1 MEWEEYQKKLTEY
14 GIDKKDFD
22 DIEKAFIFASD
33 AHEGQVRFSG
43 DAYITH
49 PINVSLKI
57 ALLKLDTR
65 TIIAALLHDTVED
78 EKTTLRII
86 RKKFGEEVAFLVNGL
101 TKVKKIKYRGVE
113 RQIESMRKMFLA
125 WAEDVR
131 VVIIKLM
138 DRLHNM
144 ETLDSHPKQEKRER
158 IALETLEIYA
168 PLADRLGMWSVKSQL
183 EDLSFKYVYPEEY
196 KWLIDEVHTK
206 IPDREKY
213 LELLRPIVA
222 RELDKEGI
230 SSIEISWRA
239 KNYYSLWKKLLKKDM
254 DWSRI
259 LDLTAVRIIV
269 KDVEACYA
277 TLGVIHKVW
286 RPLPGRIKDYI
297 ALPKPNGYQS
307 LHTTVFCEDGRVT
320 EFQIR
325 TPHMNRDAE
334 FGIAAHWA
342 WEMAGKPKDG
352 ARFQHGKFA
361 WVKQLQ
367 EWQKEFKKTKQSGAE
382 FLETLKIDFFKN
394 RIFVLTPKGDV
405 IDLPEGATP
414 VDFAYTVHSEIGECT
429 SGAKINGKMSALSH
443 SLKSGDVVE
452 ILTQKNKKPS
462 EEWLK
467 FVKTS
472 IARSRIKGSLRKS
485 SHSLYSLGVKKPQ
498 KVDIIIT
505 AGNRVG
511 LLKDVISVFESFRL
525 NIEKITS
532 DSSGIDYPI
541 INISFTPKNDGQVEK
556 IKTRLKNL
564 VRVEEVTIKEKS
576 R

>member
-1 MEWEEYQKKLTEY
+1 MTWEEYQKKLTEY
-14 GIDKKDFD
+14 EINKKDFD
-22 DIEKAFIFASD
+22 DIKEAFDFAGS
-33 AHEGQVRFSG
+33 AHEGQTRFSG
-43 DAYITH
+43 DAYVTH

-57 ALLKLDTR
+57 ASLKLDTR

-78 EKTTLRII
+78 EKTTLRTI
-86 RKKFGEEVAFLVNGL
+86 RKKFGTEVAFLVNGL
-101 TKVKKIKYRGVE
+101 TKVKKIKYRGAE

-144 ETLDSHPKQEKRER
+144 ETLDALPKQEKKER

-168 PLADRLGMWSVKSQL
+168 PLADRLGMWNIKSQL

-196 KWLIDEVHTK
+196 KWLISEVKTK

-213 LELLRPIVA
+213 LEHLKPIVA

-230 SSIEISWRA
+230 SPIEISWRA
-239 KNYYSLWKKLLKKDM
+239 KSYYSLWKKLLKKDM

-259 LDLTAVRIIV
+259 LDLMAVRIIV

-307 LHTTVFCEDGRVT
+307 LHTTVFCEDGKVT

-342 WEMAGKPKDG
+342 WEIAGKPKDG
-352 ARFQHGKFA
+352 TRLQHGKFA

-394 RIFVLTPKGDV
+394 RIFVLTPKGDI

-414 VDFAYTVHSEIGECT
+414 IDFAYTVHSEIGEHA
-429 SGAKINGKMSALSH
+429 SGAKVNGKMSPLTH
-443 SLKSGDVVE
+443 PLRSGNVVE

-472 IARSRIKGSLRKS
+472 LARSRIRGVLKKS
-485 SHSLYSLGVKKPQ
+485 SHSLYSIDTNKPQ
-498 KVDIIIT
+498 KIDLIIT

-511 LLKDVISVFESFRL
+511 LLKDVSSVFESFRL
-525 NIEKITS
+525 SIEKITS
-532 DSSGIDYPI
+532 DSSGVDYPT
-541 INISFTPKNDGQVEK
+541 INISFTPKNEGQVEK
-556 IKTRLKNL
+556 IKTKLKNL
-564 VRVEEVTIKEKS
+564 AGVEEVMIKEKP